1 MSDGQGPATTR
12 RRLRVELRRL
22 REALELP
29 QADVA
34 KQLDWSLSKLI
45 RIENGTVSISVTDVR
60 ALLGV
65 YRAPHETVDDLV
77 GLARSARER
86 RWWSRYR
93 DVLKPAYQ
101 EFIGFEADAVRLRQ
115 FHPTI
120 VPGLLQIEP
129 YIRALIPALALRP
142 LSESYYEALV
152 AVRLK
157 RQEQILGDDNPTDL
171 TVVVDEAALRR
182 PVGGVEAMR
191 AQLRHL
197 AAMETREAV
206 SIGILPFSAGP
217 HAGMQ
222 GAFHVIE
229 LAGDA
234 DDDVLYLESA
244 QGDVA
249 LRDQPDVLAQYDKQ
263 LDRLWSM
270 SLTGADAVAYLG
282 KIADELE

>member
-115 FHPTI
+115 FHTTI

-197 AAMETREAV
+197 AAMASREGV

-229 LAGDA
+229 FAGDA

>member
-229 LAGDA
+229 FAGDA